1 MRPAEDERL
10 VSQKDVSFGLDH
22 PLRDATVQV
31 GVSGLAVPQG
41 GWDTWRYQNKNTCS
55 EVPGKTHESNSRTT
69 RMNALYHAMN
79 EISGARN
86 FNPSGMDKRIFDY
99 LVKKCG
105 SAKCRKI

>member
-41 GWDTWRYQNKNTCS
+41 GWDTATLGIHQQETDRD
-55 EVPGKTHESNSRTT
+55 R
-69 RMNALYHAMN
+69 
-79 EISGARN
+79 
-86 FNPSGMDKRIFDY
+86 
-99 LVKKCG
+99 
-105 SAKCRKI
+105 